1 MTAPVQ
7 CRCPSRQPPRPRW
20 FRLCECHHV
29 SEPGLISLAKLLT
42 TSALLLAKWPRRPR
56 HRGSFRRGSP
66 FPSPGPCPAARVRT
80 ALLRLPGP
88 VLRGAA
94 PVALPRP
101 TAGARRTHT
110 PPGTE
115 GGRPT
120 PRGPCSL
127 LQQTGQESATSMLGG
142 TPW

>member
-7 CRCPSRQPPRPRW
+7 CRWPSRQPPRPRW

-29 SEPGLISLAKLLT
+29 SEPGLISLARLLT

-56 HRGSFRRGSP
+56 RRGSCQRGSP
-66 FPSPGPCPAARVRT
+66 FPSPDPCPAARVRT

-101 TAGARRTHT
+101 TAGARRIHT

-127 LQQTGQESATSMLGG
+127 LRQAKSPPRRCLEGG
-142 TPW
+142 HGE